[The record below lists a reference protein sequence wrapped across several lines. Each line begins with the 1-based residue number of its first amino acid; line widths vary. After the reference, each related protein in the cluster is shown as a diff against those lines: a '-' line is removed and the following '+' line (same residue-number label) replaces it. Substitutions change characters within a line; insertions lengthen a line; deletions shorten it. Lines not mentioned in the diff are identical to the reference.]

1 MSQSKSYT
9 LQSNSYSKKQIRV
22 FSFDYQ
28 CSLLLLTKIVNLI
41 VPLHL
46 YWEFYSRIII
56 VWFSKNFKNL
66 LYFSYHVMILI
77 TSNWKKKRLIFIP
90 VIELSL
96 TFCCKHE
103 SLPYG
108 EEVSHLKHKTAYLI
122 SSFSGGKKGV
132 TVPKWSFSYYY
143 YCCCCT
149 LSSSLKIQ
157 NLDSLTPRKRGAWSR
172 WWKYDQPNW
181 VGDSS

>member
-9 LQSNSYSKKQIRV
+9 LQSISNSKKQIRV

-46 YWEFYSRIII
+46 YWEFYSTIIKLWI

-77 TSNWKKKRLIFIP
+77 TSNWTKPIIFIP
-90 VIELSL
+90 LIEFSL
-96 TFCCKHE
+96 TFYYKHE

-108 EEVSHLKHKTAYLI
+108 ECWWHNLIRPSNLI
-122 SSFSGGKKGV
+122 SELEPI
-132 TVPKWSFSYYY
+132 TW
-143 YCCCCT
+143 
-149 LSSSLKIQ
+149 
-157 NLDSLTPRKRGAWSR
+157 R
-172 WWKYDQPNW
+172 
-181 VGDSS
+181 